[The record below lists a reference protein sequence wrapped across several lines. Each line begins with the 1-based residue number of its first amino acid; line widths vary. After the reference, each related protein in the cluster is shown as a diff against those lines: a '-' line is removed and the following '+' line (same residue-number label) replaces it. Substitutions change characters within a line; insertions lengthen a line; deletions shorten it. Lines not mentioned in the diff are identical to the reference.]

1 MAATQPEGQATVIAV
16 YPDHASAEEA
26 VRRLHKEG
34 IPMQNLSIIGKDFQ
48 LVVKP
53 LGLVTTGDVGRGGAK
68 VGAWTGGIF
77 GLLVGGLL
85 VGAALLILPGIG
97 PVPAGSLHT
106 RSITDDMPSGRSHM
120 RSDADRLKQPQ
131 NFDPA
136 GFTVVPPRRF
146 EDLRVGE
153 VFRAPSRT
161 LTDAHAS
168 AFQAVSA
175 DNHPIHYDVEYA
187 RRHGHVAP
195 VVHGLQVLAFT
206 APGATLF
213 PQYIGDEF
221 LAFTSAS
228 CRFLKEVHAGDT
240 LYPQLE
246 IIKLTTQGDT
256 GIVTTR
262 ATVHNQRGELV
273 LDGEHQYALKTSSKA
288 GK

>member
-1 MAATQPEGQATVIAV
+1 MNSQTDRPNQPG
-16 YPDHASAEEA
+16 
-26 VRRLHKEG
+26 
-34 IPMQNLSIIGKDFQ
+34 F
-48 LVVKP
+48 
-53 LGLVTTGDVGRGGAK
+53 
-68 VGAWTGGIF
+68 
-77 GLLVGGLL
+77 
-85 VGAALLILPGIG
+85 
-97 PVPAGSLHT
+97 
-106 RSITDDMPSGRSHM
+106 
-120 RSDADRLKQPQ
+120 
-131 NFDPA
+131 FDPV

-168 AFQAVSA
+168 AFQTVSA

-187 RRHGHVAP
+187 RRHGHSAP

-213 PQYIGDEF
+213 PQYIGDVF
-221 LAFTSAS
+221 VAFASAS

-246 IIKLTTQGDT
+246 IIKLRTQGDT

-262 ATVHNQRGELV
+262 ATVHNQRSELV
-273 LDGEHQYALKTSSKA
+273 LDGEHTYSLKAASADKSNQPRATSPKSLTQNFPKHQPSTINY
-288 GK
+288 